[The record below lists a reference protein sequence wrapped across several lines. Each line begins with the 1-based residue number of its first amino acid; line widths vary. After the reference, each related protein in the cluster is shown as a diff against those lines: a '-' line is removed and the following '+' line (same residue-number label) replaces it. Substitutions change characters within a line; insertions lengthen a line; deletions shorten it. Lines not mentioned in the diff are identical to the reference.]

1 MSAMNFRPIWRYW
14 DALISG
20 VYTTL
25 TLALISAAIGIII
38 GIYGAYLIRGGSRPV
53 RAFLQS
59 YIEVIRNTP
68 ILIQIFIIFFG
79 LPVLGIKLDP
89 MIAASVALS
98 LYFGAYSIE
107 IIRSGIDS
115 IPASQTEAGMC
126 IGLTHLQVMRYVILP
141 PALRNIYPS
150 ITSQFILLLL
160 GTSIAS
166 QISVDELF
174 HVAGIVDSR
183 TYRSFEVYALIC
195 TIYLALSLSFKLL
208 FAVLGHLMFRWP
220 VRR

>member
-53 RAFLQS
+53 RVFLQS
-59 YIEVIRNTP
+59 YIEIIRNTP

-89 MIAASVALS
+89 IIAASVALS

-126 IGLTHLQVMRYVILP
+126 IGLTHFQVMRYVILP

-166 QISVDELF
+166 QISL
-174 HVAGIVDSR
+174 
-183 TYRSFEVYALIC
+183 
-195 TIYLALSLSFKLL
+195 
-208 FAVLGHLMFRWP
+208 
-220 VRR
+220 

>member
-1 MSAMNFRPIWRYW
+1 MNAMNFRPIWRYW
-14 DALISG
+14 DALVSG
-20 VYTTL
+20 VYTTI
-25 TLALISAAIGIII
+25 TLALISAVIGLII
-38 GIYGAYLIRGGSRPV
+38 GVYGAYLMRSGSRPLRV
-53 RAFLQS
+53 FLQS
-59 YIEVIRNTP
+59 YIEIIRNTP

-79 LPVLGIKLDP
+79 LPAIGLKLDP
-89 MIAASVALS
+89 MVAATVALS

-115 IPASQTEAGMC
+115 IPRSQTEAGMC
-126 IGLTHLQVMRYVILP
+126 IGLTHFQVLRHIILP

-166 QISVDELF
+166 QISVNELF
-174 HVAGIVDSR
+174 HVAGFVDSR

-195 TIYLALSLSFKLL
+195 AIYLALSLSFKLI

-220 VRR
+220 IRR

>member
-53 RAFLQS
+53 RVFLQS
-59 YIEVIRNTP
+59 YIEIIRNTP

-89 MIAASVALS
+89 IIAASVALS

-115 IPASQTEAGMC
+115 IPASQTERAC
-126 IGLTHLQVMRYVILP
+126 V
-141 PALRNIYPS
+141 
-150 ITSQFILLLL
+150 
-160 GTSIAS
+160 
-166 QISVDELF
+166 
-174 HVAGIVDSR
+174 
-183 TYRSFEVYALIC
+183 
-195 TIYLALSLSFKLL
+195 
-208 FAVLGHLMFRWP
+208 
-220 VRR
+220 

>member
-1 MSAMNFRPIWRYW
+1 M
-14 DALISG
+14 
-20 VYTTL
+20 
-25 TLALISAAIGIII
+25 
-38 GIYGAYLIRGGSRPV
+38 RGGSRPV
-53 RAFLQS
+53 RLFLQS
-59 YIEVIRNTP
+59 YIEIIRNTP

-126 IGLTHLQVMRYVILP
+126 IGLTPLQVMRYVILP

-195 TIYLALSLSFKLL
+195 AIYLALSLSFKLL

>member
-1 MSAMNFRPIWRYW
+1 MNAMNFRPIWRYW
-14 DALISG
+14 DALVSG
-20 VYTTL
+20 VYTTI
-25 TLALISAAIGIII
+25 TLALISAVIGLII
-38 GIYGAYLIRGGSRPV
+38 GVYGAYLIRSGSRPLHV
-53 RAFLQS
+53 FLQA
-59 YIEVIRNTP
+59 YIEIIRNTP

-79 LPVLGIKLDP
+79 LPAIGLKLDP
-89 MIAASVALS
+89 MVAATVALS

-115 IPASQTEAGMC
+115 IPRSQTEAGMC
-126 IGLTHLQVMRYVILP
+126 IGLTHLQVLRYIILP

-166 QISVDELF
+166 QISVNELF
-174 HVAGIVDSR
+174 HVAGFVDSR

-195 TIYLALSLSFKLL
+195 AIYLALSLSFKFI

>member
-1 MSAMNFRPIWRYW
+1 
-14 DALISG
+14 
-20 VYTTL
+20 
-25 TLALISAAIGIII
+25 
-38 GIYGAYLIRGGSRPV
+38 
-53 RAFLQS
+53 
-59 YIEVIRNTP
+59 
-68 ILIQIFIIFFG
+68 
-79 LPVLGIKLDP
+79 
-89 MIAASVALS
+89 
-98 LYFGAYSIE
+98 
-107 IIRSGIDS
+107 
-115 IPASQTEAGMC
+115 MC
-126 IGLTHLQVMRYVILP
+126 IGLTHFQVMRYVILP

-195 TIYLALSLSFKLL
+195 AIYLALSLSFKLL

>member
-1 MSAMNFRPIWRYW
+1 MNAMNFRPIWRYS

-25 TLALISAAIGIII
+25 TLALIATVIGLFI
-38 GIYGAYLIRGGSRPV
+38 GVCGAFLMRSGSRPV
-53 RAFLQS
+53 RLLLQT
-59 YIEVIRNTP
+59 YIEIIRNTP
-68 ILIQIFIIFFG
+68 ILIQIFIIFFVLPQMG
-79 LPVLGIKLDP
+79 LRLEP
-89 MIAASVALS
+89 MVAASVALS

-107 IIRSGIDS
+107 IIRSGVDS
-115 IPASQTEAGMC
+115 IPSSQTEAGMC
-126 IGLTHLQVMRYVILP
+126 IGLSRLQVMRYIILP

-166 QISVDELF
+166 QISVNELF
-174 HVAGIVDSR
+174 HVAGIIDSR

-195 TIYLALSLSFKLL
+195 AIYLSLSLSFKLL
-208 FAVLGHLMFRWP
+208 FAVLGHLFFRWP